1 MIETHK
7 LWSSHPQS
15 IIDHFIPRTLD
26 VPLQILDYNYSAW
39 DVLQSNSRRLCR
51 YILAVDAA
59 PPASLS
65 RTPISLPALECLSI
79 TNLGRWTSRHGI
91 FDPLSLFA
99 PEMPSLRR
107 LLFRGVSS
115 WTNLGFT
122 GLTHLALCESHYPAV
137 NVHQFLDLLRSC
149 PLLESLVLRR
159 WLPTEFRKGLH
170 HNGLEVCLDQLSQLT
185 VNHASMDSVM
195 SLLSHLTLPPTVS
208 VLITVEECLTDGIN
222 FSTIPSSVPSLGD
235 KSTILIMRPGTSFE
249 IEDTDDNEYH
259 VLISAYNEGCA
270 NQFMFI
276 ARHSYINTQPLDV
289 PGSVTL
295 VLSMINPSHVQNLF
309 LDSYAHLDLV
319 AIFQLLP
326 SVKVYSFDYC
336 DYNECLLPQLQGDA
350 TQSLETIRI
359 IFEPGYSKTDDAE
372 GLNNDRFIHDLEEM
386 VTHRAENGQQLKAVY
401 LDIIQEPGLE
411 EDHTVWD

>member
-1 MIETHK
+1 MGLATLNNFCQPIQRLPIEILGNILKQTFPHPDISWDGFLRKHPALTLPKQTNVSICHAISLSSVCRFWRDVIYLQPTFWAVIETHK

-115 WTNLGFT
+115 WTNLEFT
-122 GLTHLALCESHYPAV
+122 GLTHLALCESHYLAV

-170 HNGLEVCLDQLSQLT
+170 HNGLEVRLDQLSQLT
-185 VNHASMDSVM
+185 VNHASMDSAM

-208 VLITVEECLTDGIN
+208 VLMTVEECLTDGIN
-222 FSTIPSSVPSLGD
+222 FSTIPSSVPLLGD
-235 KSTILIMRPGTSFE
+235 KSTILIM
-249 IEDTDDNEYH
+249 
-259 VLISAYNEGCA
+259 
-270 NQFMFI
+270 
-276 ARHSYINTQPLDV
+276 
-289 PGSVTL
+289 
-295 VLSMINPSHVQNLF
+295 
-309 LDSYAHLDLV
+309 
-319 AIFQLLP
+319 
-326 SVKVYSFDYC
+326 
-336 DYNECLLPQLQGDA
+336 
-350 TQSLETIRI
+350 
-359 IFEPGYSKTDDAE
+359 
-372 GLNNDRFIHDLEEM
+372 
-386 VTHRAENGQQLKAVY
+386 
-401 LDIIQEPGLE
+401 
-411 EDHTVWD
+411 